1 MRDLTVIYLTVNK
14 LPKKWTDF
22 HYDHLMKSTEGLP
35 LLTISRLPMPGHNL
49 IQTEDPS
56 PSNVYRQILR
66 GAKAVD
72 TEYIAIAEDD
82 CLYTKEHFAYRPK
95 TLGYNMHRWSV
106 FTWGEP
112 IYSWR
117 NRFGNWTMIAK
128 RQHVIDQLEER
139 FAKYPNGTRPDL
151 TGEIGRWRT
160 DSQLG
165 LTHHEPESF
174 WTKTAI
180 LNVSHEY
187 GLDDRAR
194 RHRKTLGDI
203 TALTVPHWG
212 EANTYQ
218 KLWT

>member
-1 MRDLTVIYLTVNK
+1 MSDLTVIYLTVNK
-14 LPKKWTDF
+14 LPKQWTDY
-22 HYDHLMKSTEGLP
+22 HYAHLLESTKGHE
-35 LLTISRLPMPGHNL
+35 LLTVSRLPMPGHNL

-56 PSNVYRQILR
+56 PSNVYRQLLR
-66 GAKAVD
+66 AAKATD
-72 TEYIAIAEDD
+72 TEYIAMAEDD
-82 CLYTKEHFAYRPK
+82 CLYTPEHFSVRPK
-95 TLGYNMHRWSV
+95 TIGYNMHRWTV
-106 FTWGEP
+106 FRWGEP

-139 FAKYPNGTRPDL
+139 FAKYPDGTPPEF

-160 DSQLG
+160 DAQLG
-165 LTHHEPESF
+165 LTHVEPESF
-174 WTKTAI
+174 WTKTSI
-180 LNVSHEY
+180 LNISHEL

-212 EANTYQ
+212 EPSQYQ
-218 KLWT
+218 QLWI